1 MNLNFC
7 ENLKILSE
15 NLERPLYAV
24 GGIVRNFLINGE
36 SSTDI
41 DLSGG
46 IPTEKFLEMAKAIG
60 FTICAEY
67 PRTGTVVIGID
78 GERFEYTQFRKE
90 TYELGGKHTPTAV
103 EFTDDIVLDAKRR
116 DFKCNAVY
124 YDIKNDKIVDP
135 LGGVEDIK
143 NRVLDTVVSPD
154 EVFSHD
160 GLRLMRLARFSGEL
174 NFSPTDDVLS
184 SAKNNANNIKDISPE
199 RIYEELKRIL
209 VCDKKYSFS
218 DCRGHYNALKILDR
232 IRVLDK
238 IMPELTAGRG
248 MKQRA
253 DFHNYD
259 VLEHSLKAVLYA
271 EPQVRLSA
279 LLHDVG
285 KPYSMNKFKKFH
297 THNIDGKPIAR
308 DILNRLKVDNE
319 TKEQVL
325 FMVTEHMKDLDLKM
339 GENKVRKYIVKN
351 YHRIGELFMIKQADF
366 SACKDDTSECPT
378 IKKWKDIIIK
388 MKSEGAPLTKKE
400 LAVTATDLMGVG
412 LKGKEI
418 GETLNELHMH
428 AVVNPQDNEREKLL
442 RLAKNRV

>member
-15 NLERPLYAV
+15 NLDSPLYAV

-46 IPTEKFLEMAKAIG
+46 IPTEKFLEKAKAIG

-67 PRTGTVVIGID
+67 PRTGTVVIGLN

-124 YDIKNDKIVDP
+124 YDIKSDIIVDP

-143 NRVLDTVVSPD
+143 NKVLDTVVSPD

-174 NFSPTDDVLS
+174 NFLPTDDVLN

-218 DCRGHYNALKILDR
+218 DCCGHYNALKILDR

-297 THNIDGKPIAR
+297 THNVDGKPIAR

-378 IKKWKDIIIK
+378 IKKWKDIISK

-418 GETLNELHMH
+418 GEKLNELHMH